1 MKLAQSGCNLAQSVK
16 LGFFCSLS
24 VTNPLRMP
32 IRKLPDTY
40 KIRFISKYIYKSL
53 EKKIIAYEDT
63 TIIFKLNVAIA
74 G

>member
-1 MKLAQSGCNLAQSVK
+1 
-16 LGFFCSLS
+16 
-24 VTNPLRMP
+24 MP

-40 KIRFISKYIYKSL
+40 KMRFISKDIYKSL

-63 TIIFKLNVAIA
+63 KIIFKLNLAIA